1 MALRGKHIVASA
13 CLSAAAASVGAQL
26 PLGAELP
33 PEIQADRLLVRAE
46 REARDGDNWSAVES
60 LDSALALYEEHGIA
74 VPSDFWF
81 RYGDVSHRAGLHAAA
96 VEAVARY
103 LTEAGRDGDRYDA
116 ALRLLDAAEA
126 ALAAEREAAARAEAE
141 AVAKTAAL
149 QAAVSDMAVI
159 PAGTF
164 RMGCAVEDDALTTE
178 YICRSAQPVRE
189 VRVPAFAI
197 SKYEVTFAQWDA
209 CAADRVCRH
218 IAKDEGFG
226 RGRRPAINVS
236 WRDTQD
242 YVAWLSGK
250 TGETYRLPTEAE
262 WEYAARA
269 GTTTAY
275 HWGDDIGIGNAR
287 CGACEGEGVY
297 IDRTAHVGSFA
308 PNAFGLHDMH
318 GNVAGVGAGLR
329 RVSRR
334 TRTRTT
340 PLRPHVD
347 VPRRADRRVRS
358 RLALDC
364 RFRIRRGG
372 SFVDGPRGVS
382 AAYRRLGPRRRLGV
396 RIPRR
401 SDAHRAR
408 TAVERPS
415 IPLGGGDQWPV
426 ARESASCSCTA

>member
-46 REARDGDNWSAVES
+46 REARDGDNWSAVEL

-250 TGETYRLPTEAE
+250 TGETFRLPTEAE

-318 GNVAGVGAGLR
+318 GNVAEWVQDCVVFLDELEPERRRFDLMSTYRGAPTDGSAAVSASC
-329 RVSRR
+329 RV
-334 TRTRTT
+334 
-340 PLRPHVD
+340 
-347 VPRRADRRVRS
+347 
-358 RLALDC
+358 
-364 RFRIRRGG
+364 RIRRGG
-372 SFVDGPRGVS
+372 SFVDGPRGVNS
-382 AAYRRLGPRRRLGV
+382 AYRDWGRDGDLASGFRV
-396 RIPRR
+396 
-401 SDAHRAR
+401 AR
-408 TAVERPS
+408 T
-415 IPLGGGDQWPV
+415 LTG
-426 ARESASCSCTA
+426 REPQSSVRQFRSEEEINGQ